1 MQFHI
6 DLSICPFGSN
16 IPQLT
21 YLHIYTQSMFV
32 DLFTFRLQEAMS
44 AFLSPSTSLVSKYG
58 NKQPYLMLKKGN
70 KQPYFTMLGTFLH
83 FSTIKQPWSSNLGSF

>member
-1 MQFHI
+1 MNVYFFHPIEFRKMLIYICVMEFHI
-6 DLSICPFGSN
+6 HLNICPFGSN

-44 AFLSPSTSLVSKYG
+44 GIPLAMNIPS
-58 NKQPYLMLKKGN
+58 
-70 KQPYFTMLGTFLH
+70 F
-83 FSTIKQPWSSNLGSF
+83 